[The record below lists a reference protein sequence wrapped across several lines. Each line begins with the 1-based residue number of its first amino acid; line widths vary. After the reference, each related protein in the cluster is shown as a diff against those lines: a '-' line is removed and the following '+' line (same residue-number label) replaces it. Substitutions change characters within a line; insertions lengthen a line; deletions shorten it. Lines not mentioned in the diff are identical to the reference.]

1 VLSETQIVI
10 AAQDLRLTLDQIL
23 REDMGCFGIVS
34 LAHCHDVIV
43 HLHRDIDRLYAL
55 HQKLVHPAKHV
66 AYTAFWIRKVKP
78 VASAFHLS
86 DIDEA
91 RKKGSVVDEGLEVT
105 DINERIALYYIW
117 RLVETYV
124 VEEQIQT
131 PPNLTTNKFIKRLS
145 KVFRNFVDDISP
157 GPTLNNRF
165 EAVVYDMRYRTFGPH
180 HLVHIAHYLLKEATR
195 YGRN

>member
-91 RKKGSVVDEGLEVT
+91 RKKG
-105 DINERIALYYIW
+105 